1 MIKENQ
7 TFDID
12 CESLVSEGLAKV
24 KWWIQNNQD
33 KIATHNII
41 IKRELE
47 GEVHFLQKDNFLT
60 ELHDSIRNW
69 PKEQTFLVMADVNLA
84 DNIETWF
91 KGTAERVSPL
101 TALSYPFSLLIRTR
115 DVIQNKT
122 IKQPKNVAG
131 KVKKYICLNGAS
143 KPHRAKIVNRLY
155 ENNLQDDG
163 WISWVNRY
171 GKLPKKYF
179 SNGVWQGENLVLDF
193 DNESIDA
200 GQNQEI
206 LPSQYHYAGF
216 EIVNESIDSDT
227 SLFLTEK
234 VWKPILYNKIFI
246 LNGTKNSYQF
256 LIDHGFQPYTELYDH
271 SFDSLD
277 KELRFEAMYSEV
289 EKLMNY
295 TPTEWEEI
303 YHDKVILD
311 KIKHNSNTFRN
322 LPIDNWLSN
331 IDE

>member
-1 MIKENQ
+1 MKQVQI
-7 TFDID
+7 FDID
-12 CESLVSEGLAKV
+12 SESLIEDGLAKV
-24 KWWIQNNQD
+24 SWWIKTNQD
-33 KIATHNII
+33 KLSTHII
-41 IKRELE
+41 VIKREIE

-60 ELHDSIRNW
+60 AVYDSIQNW
-69 PKEQTFLVMADVNLA
+69 PKEQTFLVMADVNLV
-84 DNIETWF
+84 DNIDTWF
-91 KGTAERVSPL
+91 KGTAERVVPL
-101 TALSYPFSLLIRTR
+101 TALSYPFSLLLRTR
-115 DVIQNKT
+115 NIIQDKT
-122 IKQPKNVAG
+122 IQQPKNVAG
-131 KVKKYICLNGAS
+131 KNKKFICLNGAS
-143 KPHRAKIVNRLY
+143 KPHRAKLVNRLY
-155 ENNLQDDG
+155 ENNYHEDG

-179 SNGVWQGENLVLDF
+179 SNDMWKGEDLVIDL
-193 DNESIDA
+193 DNESIDK

-206 LPSQYHYAGF
+206 LPTQYHYAGF

-227 SLFLTEK
+227 SIFLTEK

-246 LNGTKNSYQF
+246 LHGTKNSYQF
-256 LIDHGFQPYTELYDH
+256 LIDHGFEPYTELYDH

-295 TPTEWEEI
+295 TTTEWQEI

-322 LPIDNWLSN
+322 LHIDSWLSN
-331 IDE
+331 LNE